1 MAMLEGIRIVDLSSV
16 VFGPYATQ
24 MLADMGADVIK
35 VEPPTG
41 EVSRYIGRRANTPG
55 MGSNHMTLNRGKRS
69 IVLDLKQAGD
79 AETMR
84 KLIRTGDVFV
94 HNIRTKAI
102 EKLGLG
108 YEAVKAIK
116 PDIIYAHFTGF
127 GQDGPYRDL
136 QAYDDVIQAATGAT
150 TLLPRADGN
159 PRPRYLP
166 SLIADKVAGLYGA
179 QAILAA
185 IIHKLRTGEGQHV
198 EVPMFEAFASF
209 NMVEHMQD
217 ATFDPPLGKIGYHRQ
232 MDPHRQPFPTADG
245 HISIAPGGDDKIIE
259 IFALLG
265 DPGVVNKPEL
275 ATPRDRFRNT
285 EALYGE
291 IGRLTARK
299 STAELMEILSA
310 NGFPAMPVRDL
321 AEVFDDPHLVATGFF
336 NAREHPTE
344 GRFREMRPPIRFS
357 ADAGRELGFAPGL
370 GDHSADL
377 RKELDDL
384 E

>member
-1 MAMLEGIRIVDLSSV
+1 MPMLEGIRIVDLSSV

-24 MLADMGADVIK
+24 MLADMGAEVIK
-35 VEPPTG
+35 VEPPAG
-41 EVSRYIGRRANTPG
+41 EVSRYIGRRASTPG
-55 MGSNHMTLNRGKRS
+55 MGSNHMTLNRGKKS
-69 IVLDLKQAGD
+69 IVLDLKQVDEAD
-79 AETMR
+79 TLR
-84 KLIRTGDVFV
+84 KLLRTADVFV

-102 EKLGLG
+102 EKLGFG
-108 YEAVKAIK
+108 YEAVKAIN
-116 PDIIYAHFTGF
+116 PDVIYAHFTGF

-150 TLLPRADGN
+150 TLLPRADGI

-185 IIHKLRTGEGQHV
+185 LVHKLRTGEGQHV
-198 EVPMFEAFASF
+198 EVPMFEAFTSF

-245 HISIAPGGDDKIIE
+245 YISIAPGSDDKIIQL
-259 IFALLG
+259 FALLG
-265 DPGVVNKPEL
+265 DPEVVNKPEL

-291 IGRLTARK
+291 IGRLTAMK
-299 STAELMEILSA
+299 TTAELMTILTAS
-310 NGFPAMPVRDL
+310 GFPAMPVRDL

-336 NAREHPTE
+336 NSREHPTE

-357 ADAGRELGFAPGL
+357 ADAGRQLGFAPGL